1 MEHDIAVMLP
11 NENKMNKTIYT
22 FKLRICFFF
31 VCECVMWM
39 RVSNT
44 NCPNGMKKYFLRDI
58 KHKTYHYNIDARFII
73 IIITIIITIWK
84 KSMNLLNKKI

>member
-31 VCECVMWM
+31 CM
-39 RVSNT
+39 RVCHVDESI
-44 NCPNGMKKYFLRDI
+44 KYELSERNEKIFFKRY
-58 KHKTYHYNIDARFII
+58 KT
-73 IIITIIITIWK
+73 
-84 KSMNLLNKKI
+84 